1 LAFFIFEK
9 AQDVIDEKEA
19 RRIEKQIVKGKFDLN
34 DFLAQMQQIKKLGS
48 MGDIMGMIPGFSKM
62 KNAKVDEKQLVYV
75 EAILSS
81 MTLYERSH
89 PKIIDGSRR
98 KRVASGSGTSLQQ
111 VNQVLKQF
119 SQMKKMMKQLTSPGS
134 GKGRKMRD
142 MMKQMQGG
150 APGF

>member
-1 LAFFIFEK
+1 MK
-9 AQDVIDEKEA
+9 DV
-19 RRIEKQIVKGKFDLN
+19 
-34 DFLAQMQQIKKLGS
+34 
-48 MGDIMGMIPGFSKM
+48 
-62 KNAKVDEKQLVYV
+62 KVDDKQFVYV

-98 KRVASGSGTSLQQ
+98 KRVATGSGTSLQQ
-111 VNQVLKQF
+111 VNQVIKQF
-119 SQMKKMMKQLTSPGS
+119 DQMRKMMKQFTSASS

-150 APGF
+150 GMPKM